1 MDLELIKRCWR
12 DEAGPLPQRLEEGP
26 VLRMLTNAEAG
37 LRRDVRRRLRREA
50 GYYIPM
56 IGIAMAGLVGGF
68 TFNRMLA
75 TGVVLLVLGA
85 IPATLWWAERR
96 ITQAPLDRS
105 LLQVLSDLR
114 WKVDAAGRAYVAAY
128 VAVFIVAGMFLAGFV
143 WWRYG
148 VGPQLVGTAALGAF
162 AVLWSVRS
170 GTSYVEQMFRRYKV
184 ELTDCL
190 RQLEDQL

>member
-1 MDLELIKRCWR
+1 
-12 DEAGPLPQRLEEGP
+12 
-26 VLRMLTNAEAG
+26 
-37 LRRDVRRRLRREA
+37 LRREA